1 MRKKTR
7 KNIHFSINQRSFH
20 FNDYLETNQKL
31 KNKNH
36 KLISDDRIY
45 ILFFSFVSLILVF
58 SLKITLIS
66 IQKTDF
72 SKTKNSSTHFVSA
85 RRDIVDRNG
94 ELLARNIQTYHAGI
108 RSNLVKDK
116 KKFLVKVKLAFPEL
130 NNKVLI
136 SNLNKK
142 KYFYLKKRLTDLQRE
157 KLWKLGEKGII
168 FEPFQTRVYPHAG
181 LYSHI
186 IGQTDYDNY
195 GISGVENYFDN
206 FLRNRKNISIP
217 LKLSL
222 DTNIQFLIKSEL
234 EKALDIF
241 QAKGAASILMD
252 SDNGEVL
259 SLVSLPDFDPNKRE
273 NIKDKN
279 YINKITKG
287 VYELG
292 SVFKTFT
299 LAAALDENLIEVDTK
314 FIDLEKSIDCGKN
327 TIREYD
333 KKIPKDLTAEEI
345 LIRSGN
351 IGSVRIGQKIG
362 VEKFKQ
368 FLTKINLINKI
379 EFDIDEIGIPIPFKW
394 GKCKLATT
402 SFGHGITTTPLQLA
416 KGYAIVTNGG
426 FDVNPT
432 IIKKKSKKL
441 IKYKK
446 RVLKENVSK
455 KINPILRKIVTS
467 KEGTANLADVKGYEI
482 GGKTGT
488 AEKIVSGTYSNQK
501 KINTFASVFPISNP
515 EFVLVVI
522 LDEPK
527 INSEYIYNY
536 RDGSNFKLKGSP
548 RNTSGWTSVEATG
561 HIIEKIGPI
570 LATKYIEIN

>member
-1 MRKKTR
+1 MDKSYFKIDP
-7 KNIHFSINQRSFH
+7 NSYVNDFSIKRTKSNINIE
-20 FNDYLETNQKL
+20 FNRVAFIFFIFFIIYLIYSI
-31 KNKNH
+31 H
-36 KLISDDRIY
+36 LIHLGSRAKEADPFKSPNIVGPLNR
-45 ILFFSFVSLILVF
+45 
-58 SLKITLIS
+58 
-66 IQKTDF
+66 
-72 SKTKNSSTHFVSA
+72 A
-85 RRDIVDRNG
+85 DIVDING
-94 ELLARNIQTYHAGI
+94 KYLAKTVSTINVGI
-108 RSNLVKDK
+108 KPSE
-116 KKFLVKVKLAFPEL
+116 A
-130 NNKVLI
+130 I
-136 SNLNKK
+136 NKK
-142 KYFYLKKRLTDLQRE
+142 KLLLNLKYIFPDKNFSQIEDKLKKNKFFYIE
-157 KLWKLGEKGII
+157 KNISDEKYEQLMKLGDKSIKPEKKIL
-168 FEPFQTRVYPHAG
+168 RLYPQKN
-181 LYSHI
+181 LFSHLV
-186 IGQTDYDNY
+186 GQIDSDNI
-195 GISGVENYFDN
+195 GISGIEKSQNTL
-206 FLRNRKNISIP
+206 LRETKIP
-217 LKLSL
+217 LQLTL
-222 DTNIQFLIKSEL
+222 DSDIQFLVRKEL
-234 EKALDIF
+234 MRFNNIF
-241 QAKGAASILMD
+241 QSKGSAAILMNIH
-252 SDNGEVL
+252 NGNIL

-314 FIDLEKSIDCGKN
+314 FIDLEKSINCGNN

-362 VEKFKQ
+362 VEKFKD
-368 FLTKINLINKI
+368 FLTKINVINKI
-379 EFDIDEIGIPIPFKW
+379 EFDIDEIGIPISFKW

-426 FDVNPT
+426 FEVNPT
-432 IIKKKSKKL
+432 IIKEKSEKL

-446 RVLKENVSK
+446 RIIRENVSK
-455 KINPILRKIVTS
+455 KINPILRKIVTT

-488 AEKIVSGTYSNQK
+488 AEKIVSGKYSNQK
-501 KINTFASVFPISNP
+501 KINTFASVFPISHP
-515 EFVLVVI
+515 KFVLVVI
-522 LDEPK
+522 LDEPE